1 MLINIIKRKKVK
13 MTYCFY
19 YNTHFV
25 ETVVNAGTSL
35 QINTTNDTNI
45 SNLTPYYFKRAAEIS
60 VVPTAPIPVEVGVNG
75 TFVALNNKYGQQI
88 MSDKVP
94 RRAVGMYVVPTE
106 GDPYVILLT
115 TPSCKC
121 RR

>member
-1 MLINIIKRKKVK
+1 MSN
-13 MTYCFY
+13 CFY

-25 ETVVNAGTSL
+25 ETVVNAGTTL

-45 SNLTPYYFKRAAEIS
+45 STLTPYYFKRTAEIAD
-60 VVPTAPIPVEVGVNG
+60 VTTAPIPVTVGVNG
-75 TFVALNNKYGQQI
+75 SYVPLNNKYGQQI
-88 MSDKVP
+88 MSDKIP
-94 RRAVGMYVVPTE
+94 RRAVGMYIVPTT

-115 TPSCKC
+115 TPACRC

>member
-1 MLINIIKRKKVK
+1 MS
-13 MTYCFY
+13 YCFY

-25 ETVVNAGTSL
+25 ETVVNVGATL
-35 QINTTNDTNI
+35 QLITTNSTNI
-45 SNLTPYYFKRAAEIS
+45 SNLTPYYFKRTGEIS
-60 VVPTAPIPVEVGVNG
+60 SVPTAPIPVTVGVNG

-88 MSDKVP
+88 MSDKIP
-94 RRAVGMYVVPTE
+94 RRAVGMYIVPET

-115 TPSCKC
+115 TPACRC